1 MQDKKCSNLFWQ
13 HEESKNQRLIVFF
26 DSDDKFKILLSLFRL
41 KHIVSKLAAGAQT
54 TTVLPAALSGIVT
67 FNSGWTQN

>member
-1 MQDKKCSNLFWQ
+1 MPNHARQEMQQFVLTTRRVQ
-13 HEESKNQRLIVFF
+13 ESTSDCAF
-26 DSDDKFKILLSLFRL
+26 DSEDKSKILLSLFRL

-67 FNSGWTQN
+67 FNSG